1 MTNIFLQNGQPRVFQ
16 LRAPSHHEAE
26 EWVLAIKNN
35 LSRYKQQRRNRFHAD
50 QSGMH
55 DSTHDSI
62 SPAGSLRSPAGS
74 LRSSDAVSVSDAS
87 ARDTGSPV
95 RFQSPLLLG
104 KDESAGD
111 STQDFPLQ
119 RMGQR
124 YCCITRHPAKW
135 ERPPMTMAR
144 GAQDSGG
151 KLPAALQRRVRSCF
165 VPGCIL
171 PCPSAWN

>member
-1 MTNIFLQNGQPRVFQ
+1 MTNIFLDNGQPRIFQ

-26 EWVLAIKNN
+26 EWVLAISNN
-35 LSRYKQQRRNRFHAD
+35 LSRYKQQRRLSRYSFPAD
-50 QSGMH
+50 QPGMH
-55 DSTHDSI
+55 DSAYDSI
-62 SPAGSLRSPAGS
+62 SPAGS

-87 ARDTGSPV
+87 ARDAGSPA

-111 STQDFPLQ
+111 SAQDFPLQ
-119 RMGQR
+119 KLGQR